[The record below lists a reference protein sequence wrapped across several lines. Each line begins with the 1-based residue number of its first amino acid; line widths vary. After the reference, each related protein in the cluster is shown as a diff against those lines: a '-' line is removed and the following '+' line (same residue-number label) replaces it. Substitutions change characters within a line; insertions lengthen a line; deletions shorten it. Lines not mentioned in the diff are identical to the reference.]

1 MSFKRTNSDLL
12 FNKAKTLMPGG
23 VNSPVRAFKN
33 VGTNPIFFKS
43 AKGPILTDEDDNHY
57 IDFIGSWGPMILGH
71 SNPIIVDAVKT
82 QLELGTSYGAPTGI
96 ENKLAELIKA
106 QVPSMEKLR
115 MVNSGTEA
123 TMSCIRLARGY
134 SGKNKIIK
142 FTGCYHGHVDSL
154 LVKAG
159 SGVSTFGLPDS
170 PGIPD
175 ELAKLTY
182 SCPYNDVNSVT
193 KVVSEIGDDLAAII
207 VEPIAGNMGFV
218 PGEKNFLQ
226 TLRDLCDQTDSVL
239 IFDEVMSGF
248 RVSLGGAQKLY
259 GIKPDLTAL
268 GKVIGGGL
276 PVGAFG
282 GKELIMDQLAP
293 IGPIYQAGT
302 LSGNPLAMSAGIAL
316 ITKLID
322 MNPFQQLEDAS
333 KYVLSAIKE
342 MFDAKGI
349 PFSHSSIGGMFGF
362 FFSEELPKNFDEVV
376 KTNDELFVKF
386 FNTALKNGIYFAP
399 SKYEAGFIST
409 THNSSI
415 LEQTI
420 EKINL
425 TIKEF

>member
-33 VGTNPIFFKS
+33 VGTNPIFFRS

-82 QLELGTSYGAPTGI
+82 QLELGTSYGAPTGM

-134 SGKNKIIK
+134 TGKNKIIK

-333 KYVLSAIKE
+333 KYMLSAIKE

-386 FNTALKNGIYFAP
+386 FNTALKNGIDFAP

>member
-33 VGTNPIFFKS
+33 VGTDPIFFKS
-43 AKGPILTDEDDNHY
+43 AKGPILTDEDDNDY

-175 ELAKLTY
+175 ELAKLTF

-218 PGEKNFLQ
+218 PGEKSFLQ

-293 IGPIYQAGT
+293 MGPIYQAGT

-362 FFSEELPKNFDEVV
+362 FFSEELPKNFDAVV
-376 KTNDELFVKF
+376 KTNDELFIKF

-420 EKINL
+420 EKVHL